1 MAFSVV
7 LHQVTFLLAVLS
19 LRTSRSQV
27 LREPLQLTPE
37 TIHTVSL
44 QPALQEANLEWT
56 VPTFSH
62 QELNIVFQIE
72 ISRLRTSNTIW
83 VGNYSTTVKHEETV
97 HWKWTSD
104 IPLECATH
112 FIRIR
117 AMVDD
122 AQYPPQSYWSNW
134 SSWKEVNAQVSV
146 PPDTLLIFP
155 EDKLLEEG
163 SNVTICLMSG
173 QNLYNVSCKLQEEP
187 IRGEQLD
194 SHLSL
199 IKLNN
204 VVFLNNAGT
213 NVNCKAMNGTKKTFG
228 TVLFVSKVLEEPKN
242 FSCETQDFKTLNCLW
257 EPGIDTTL
265 SWHKQRSQN
274 YTLYESFSGRREV
287 SNHRNSHTWQITEDS
302 QETYNFTLT
311 AENNLRKRSVSISFN
326 LTHRVHPKAPH
337 DVTLKTVG
345 ATKAHMT
352 WKVPSRGDYTLLC
365 QVELQCEGEVIHE
378 HNVSVHTSANYLFSD
393 LEPDTEYK
401 AYVRCASAHHFW
413 KWSDWMQKKF
423 RTPEAAP
430 SEALDVWRDVRTENG
445 RQVVTLFWKPL
456 LKSQANGK
464 IISYNIVVENEA
476 NPTES
481 EQYSVRAPALGT
493 NLSLDLH
500 PYKIHISANNSAGAS
515 PESLV
520 VLSSDSGHEEVH
532 EKTIRGINNGFNISW
547 EPVSGDAI
555 GYVVDWC
562 AHSQNQYCDLQWENV
577 GPNTTSTIITSDAF
591 ESGVRYNFRIFERS
605 VEQSVRLVEKQ
616 RGYTQEVAPSVNPG
630 VTIHNLTPN
639 SFSLKW
645 QDYASDFQ
653 SGFIKGYLV
662 YLKSKELQCNPNWE
676 RTVLSDKSVLCKY
689 DVDDPE
695 TKTLTVEN
703 LRPESL
709 YEFLVTPYTSA
720 GQGPNETYTKVTTPD
735 VRSHMLLQIILPMT
749 LGVFLSIIV
758 CYWKSQW
765 VKEKCYPDIPNP
777 YKSSILSLIKS
788 KKNPHLIM
796 NVKDCIPDV
805 LEVINKAE
813 GSKTQCVGSGK
824 LHTEDVPTKPPS
836 VPTEK
841 DSSGPMP
848 FVFLENFTYDQSAFD
863 SCSHGFIPGPL
874 KNTQHQLGLLAPPN
888 KLQNVLENDYMK
900 SLVESPTEETSLI
913 YVSQLA
919 SPICG
924 DKDSLVTNPPM
935 SVHGSEYKKQMAL
948 PGSLTSA
955 SLKENSL
962 TS

>member
-19 LRTSRSQV
+19 LRTSRSKV
-27 LREPLQLTPE
+27 LGEPLQLTPE

-44 QPALQEANLEWT
+44 QSALQEANLEWT

-122 AQYPPQSYWSNW
+122 AQYPPQSSWSNW

-155 EDKLLEEG
+155 EDRLLEEG
-163 SNVTICLMSG
+163 SNVSICLMSG

-242 FSCETQDFKTLNCLW
+242 FSCETRDFKTLNCLW

-365 QVELQCEGEVIHE
+365 QVELQCEGAVIHE

-401 AYVRCASAHHFW
+401 ACVRCASAHHFW

-445 RQVVTLFWKPL
+445 RHVVTLFWKPL

-520 VLSSDSGHEEVH
+520 ILSSDSGHEEVH
-532 EKTIRGINNGFNISW
+532 EKTIKGIKNGFNISW

-562 AHSQNQYCDLQWENV
+562 AHSQTQHCDLQWKNV

-591 ESGVRYNFRIFERS
+591 NRGVRYNFRIFERS

-616 RGYTQEVAPSVNPG
+616 RGYTQELAPSVNPG
-630 VTIHNLTPN
+630 VTIYNLTPN

-836 VPTEK
+836 LLTEK

-874 KNTQHQLGLLAPPN
+874 KITQHQLGLLAPPN

-935 SVHGSEYKKQMAL
+935 PVHGSEYKKQMAL